1 MTHMSSGA
9 THKRA
14 AGMKSAASHRRQQH
28 AQKLQEEQ
36 DKRRPKSPEQ
46 QAKDRKKKWFEVGV
60 VVFGIL
66 MALGMML
73 PSLAPI
79 FSHQAQQQ
87 SEKEAQDQAQKS
99 KDKNKDADASS
110 NTSDTSS
117 SSSTSSAQ
125 DEFSAL
131 IDKYEARLKKD
142 DHDLAA
148 LLNLGNA
155 YFARGQVALGKAQSD
170 SDKQKVAQFF
180 AKAQSYF
187 DAYLALKDSKAVH
200 VNKAMC
206 AFYQGDAASAQ
217 QQIQSILDQGDYAPA
232 WVNLGIIYE
241 LQGKKDEAQSAF
253 QKAKDA
259 DEHNEYGIAS
269 LADMH
274 LMRLKQQDAQS
285 QQQSQDSSSTG
296 NSRDLADKLN
306 SNQ

>member
-1 MTHMSSGA
+1 MLHMSGA

-14 AGMKSAASHRRQQH
+14 AGMKSAASHKRQQQ
-28 AQKLQEEQ
+28 AQKLQEER
-36 DKRRPKSPEQ
+36 DKNRMKSPEQ

-87 SEKEAQDQAQKS
+87 SQKDAQDKAKSAQEHDGNTDKS
-99 KDKNKDADASS
+99 TSGESQDAS
-110 NTSDTSS
+110 TDVK
-117 SSSTSSAQ
+117 
-125 DEFSAL
+125 DEFSVL

-155 YFARGQVALGKAQSD
+155 YYSRGQLAFNKAKTTQ
-170 SDKQKVAQFF
+170 DKQAAAPSF

-187 DAYLALKDSKAVH
+187 DSYLALKDSKAVR
-200 VNKAMC
+200 VSKAMC
-206 AFYQGDAASAQ
+206 TFYQGDAASALK
-217 QQIQSILDQGDYAPA
+217 QIQSVLDQGDYAPA
-232 WVNLGIIYE
+232 WANLGIIYE
-241 LQGKKDEAQSAF
+241 LQGNKSEAKSSF

-259 DEHNEYGIAS
+259 DPHNDYGIAT
-269 LADMH
+269 LASTH
-274 LMRLKQQDAQS
+274 LMRLKQEEIVA
-285 QQQSQDSSSTG
+285 QQQEQESAESSD
-296 NSRDLADKLN
+296 NQDLADKLN

>member
-1 MTHMSSGA
+1 MTHMSSRA

-14 AGMKSAASHRRQQH
+14 AGMKSAASHRRQQR
-28 AQKLQEEQ
+28 AQKLQEER
-36 DKRRPKSPEQ
+36 DKNRVKSPEQ

-60 VVFGIL
+60 VVFGVL

-87 SEKEAQDQAQKS
+87 AQKDAQDQAKS
-99 KDKNKDADASS
+99 TQEDDGSVDKSTSGKSQDAS
-110 NTSDTSS
+110 TDVK
-117 SSSTSSAQ
+117 
-125 DEFSAL
+125 DEFSVL
-131 IDKYEARLKKD
+131 IDRYEARLKKD

-155 YFARGQVALGKAQSD
+155 YFARGQAARGKVQSD
-170 SDKQKVAQFF
+170 SDKQNVAQCF

-187 DAYLALKDSKAVH
+187 DAYLALKDSKAVR

-206 AFYQGDAASAQ
+206 TFYQGDASSAQ

-241 LQGKKDEAQSAF
+241 SQGNKSEAKSSF

-259 DEHNEYGIAS
+259 DSHNEYGIAT
-269 LADMH
+269 LANTH
-274 LMRLKQQDAQS
+274 LMRLKQEEIVA
-285 QQQSQDSSSTG
+285 QQQEQKSSESSDNQD
-296 NSRDLADKLN
+296 LVDKLN
-306 SNQ
+306 TNQ

>member
-1 MTHMSSGA
+1 MTHMSSNA

-14 AGMKSAASHRRQQH
+14 AGMKLAASHRRQQH

-87 SEKEAQDQAQKS
+87 SEKEAQDQAKKS
-99 KDKNKDADASS
+99 KEKDADTSS

-180 AKAQSYF
+180 AKAQSNF
-187 DAYLALKDSKAVH
+187 DAYLALKDSKAVR

-253 QKAKDA
+253 QKAKDT

-274 LMRLKQQDAQS
+274 LMRLKQQEAQS
-285 QQQSQDSSSTG
+285 QQQSQGSSSTD
-296 NSRDLADKLN
+296 NSQDLVDKLN